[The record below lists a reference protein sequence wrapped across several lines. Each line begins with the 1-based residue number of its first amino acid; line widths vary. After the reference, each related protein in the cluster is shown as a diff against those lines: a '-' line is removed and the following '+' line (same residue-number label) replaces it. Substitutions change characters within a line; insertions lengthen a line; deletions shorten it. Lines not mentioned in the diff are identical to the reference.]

1 MQFSLNLSSS
11 CIGFYFISPMSAKI
25 YSTQFS
31 SSLSSYK
38 VIKSVYCDSS
48 IIQILTFIFMIG
60 SNEVLEWTM
69 HLPDKIKS
77 SIVYSSLT
85 VYSNEG
91 LIGLI
96 FD

>member
-1 MQFSLNLSSS
+1 
-11 CIGFYFISPMSAKI
+11 
-25 YSTQFS
+25 
-31 SSLSSYK
+31 
-38 VIKSVYCDSS
+38 
-48 IIQILTFIFMIG
+48 MIG

-96 FD
+96 LD